1 MRERALPLG
10 GPPVEFEWVA
20 ARAAGQAAD
29 ENFPVA
35 LRLLPRRPQT
45 HLRRLYAYARF
56 VDDVGDSAQGD
67 RLALLE
73 FIDNDVR
80 KLFAGTRAQQ
90 PDGPRLPIVREL
102 QAVVD
107 ECELP
112 PEPLL
117 DLIEANR
124 VDQLVSAYETFDD
137 LLDYCRLSAAPVGRM
152 VLHVADA
159 VNERNVADS
168 DAVCAALQVL
178 EHCQDVR
185 EDAVAGRVY
194 LPAADLRAAG
204 VQRTELHADSTSAR
218 LRQVIAEQVDRAA
231 AMLGSG
237 RPLVRRLSGWP
248 RAAVAGYV
256 AGGLATVDA
265 LRGAGHDVHGRHVSP
280 SKPGT
285 VLHSVRLIMGR

>member
-1 MRERALPLG
+1 MKDSALPLEQ
-10 GPPVEFEWVA
+10 VTLEWIGMRA
-20 ARAAGQAAD
+20 ARQATA

-35 LRLLPRRPQT
+35 LRVLPKRARAQLG
-45 HLRRLYAYARF
+45 HAYAYARL
-56 VDDVGDSAQGD
+56 VDDVGDRAQGD
-67 RLALLE
+67 RVALLE
-73 FIDNDVR
+73 FIENDV
-80 KLFAGTRAQQ
+80 KALFGAGRSQSA
-90 PDGPRLPIVREL
+90 GPQLPIVRDL
-102 QAVVD
+102 QTMVD
-107 ECELP
+107 ECNLP

-124 VDQLVSAYETFDD
+124 VDQVVSAYETFDD
-137 LLDYCRLSAAPVGRM
+137 LLAYCRLSAAPVGRI
-152 VLHVADA
+152 VLHIAGA
-159 VNERNVADS
+159 VTERNIVDS

-204 VQRTELHADSTSAR
+204 VPRTELDARSTSTR

-237 RPLVRRLSGWP
+237 RPLVRRLSGWS
-248 RAAVAGYV
+248 RLAVAGYV

-265 LRGAGHDVHGRHVSP
+265 LRRADYEVHERHVSP
-280 SKPGT
+280 TKRGT
-285 VLHSVRLIMGR
+285 ALHSVRVIMGR